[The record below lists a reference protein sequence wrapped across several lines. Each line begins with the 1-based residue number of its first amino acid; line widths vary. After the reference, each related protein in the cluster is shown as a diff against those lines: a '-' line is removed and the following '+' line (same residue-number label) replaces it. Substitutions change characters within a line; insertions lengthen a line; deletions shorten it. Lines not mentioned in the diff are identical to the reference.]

1 MKKKERAV
9 QCLEEEERFGME
21 EKMDTFIG
29 KLAQKRNAQEMIRA
43 NTTAEAIKMEQMQN
57 QMEQYDKVM
66 QEIRRVNLKTA
77 ENAVAAQ
84 DLLKECIEK
93 TEALQ
98 QEEKTQEAR
107 EESAAEL
114 KAMLEELFRQ
124 SDDFLHKENVKV
136 YRNVQAALV
145 EELNK
150 QTEAIKAEQNRKKGG
165 NAPVVLMVLILIG
178 VAADLAIHIFTF
190 LTMMGIL

>member
-1 MKKKERAV
+1 MQEEERTI

-43 NTTAEAIKMEQMQN
+43 NTTAEAMKMEQMQN

-77 ENAVAAQ
+77 ENAVTAQ

-98 QEEKTQEAR
+98 QEGKTQEAR
-107 EESAAEL
+107 EESVAEL
-114 KAMLEELFRQ
+114 KTMLEELFRQ

-150 QTEAIKAEQNRKKGG
+150 QTEAIKAEQNSKKGG
-165 NAPVVLMVLILIG
+165 KAPVVLMVLILIG